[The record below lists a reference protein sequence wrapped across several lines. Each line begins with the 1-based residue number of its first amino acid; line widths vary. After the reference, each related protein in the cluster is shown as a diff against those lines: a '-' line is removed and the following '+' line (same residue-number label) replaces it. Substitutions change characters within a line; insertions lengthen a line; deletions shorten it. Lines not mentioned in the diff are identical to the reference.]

1 MTRRGK
7 TDNEILNEM
16 YTPPHNIEAERQLL
30 GAIMLSSDVLGEA
43 LENVDS
49 RYFYLDSHK
58 KVFEAAKRLFIEG
71 EIVDAITISED
82 LKSGNLL
89 DQVGGIS
96 YLSELCSDVTS
107 PTSALYYIEIL
118 RKNAVLRDLIKAG
131 QEIIKLGYS
140 QPPEDTRSIL
150 DMAESIIYSVSSQ
163 RISDR
168 FSNIEDL
175 IHETY
180 DYLDRI
186 QNTGL
191 EAVGIPTGFRDLDK
205 LLLGLHPSDLIIIA
219 ARPAMGKTSLTLSI
233 ALNVSI
239 NHNIPVGIFSLETSK
254 LQLTQ
259 RLISSE
265 ALIASE
271 ALRTGRI
278 PRTHKKQLIKAM
290 EKLAKA
296 PIFIDDTPS
305 ISSVELR
312 TKARRLKSKEDVQLI
327 IVDYLQLME
336 GDSRADSRQQQ
347 ISDISRSLKILGREL
362 DIPIIAVS
370 QLSRKVEDRTEKR
383 PMLSDLRES
392 GAIEQDAD
400 VVIFIYREDY
410 YNKNSDDREAFAEII
425 VAKHRNGPTGSI
437 KLIFEKE
444 YTRFYDPEVPES
456 Y

>member
-7 TDNEILNEM
+7 TDNEILDEM
-16 YTPPHNIEAERQLL
+16 HTPPHNIEAERQLL
-30 GAIMLSSDVLGEA
+30 GAIMLSSDVLCEA

-58 KVFEAAKRLFIEG
+58 QIFEAAKRLFVEG
-71 EIVDAITISED
+71 KVVDAITVAEE
-82 LKSGNLL
+82 LKSRNLL
-89 DQVGGIS
+89 DQVGGVS

-118 RKNAVLRDLIKAG
+118 RKNAALRDLIKAG

-150 DMAESIIYSVSSQ
+150 DKAESIIYSVSSK
-163 RISDR
+163 RIGDH
-168 FSNIEDL
+168 FSNIEEL

-180 DYLDRI
+180 DYLDKI
-186 QNTGL
+186 QHTGV

-219 ARPAMGKTSLTLSI
+219 ARPAMGKTSFALSI
-233 ALNVSI
+233 ALNVAVK
-239 NHNIPVGIFSLETSK
+239 HNIPVGIFSLEMSK

-265 ALIASE
+265 ALLSSE
-271 ALRTGRI
+271 MLRTGRI
-278 PRTHKKQLIKAM
+278 PRSHKKQLIKAM

-312 TKARRLKSKEDVQLI
+312 TKARRLKSKENVQLI

-336 GDSRADSRQQQ
+336 GDSRAESRQQQ

-362 DIPIIAVS
+362 NIPIIAVS
-370 QLSRKVEDRTEKR
+370 QLSRKVEDRVDKR

-410 YNKNSDDREAFAEII
+410 YNKNSDDRESWAEII
-425 VAKHRNGPTGSI
+425 VAKHRNGPTGSV

-444 YTRFYDPEVPES
+444 FTRFYDPEVPES